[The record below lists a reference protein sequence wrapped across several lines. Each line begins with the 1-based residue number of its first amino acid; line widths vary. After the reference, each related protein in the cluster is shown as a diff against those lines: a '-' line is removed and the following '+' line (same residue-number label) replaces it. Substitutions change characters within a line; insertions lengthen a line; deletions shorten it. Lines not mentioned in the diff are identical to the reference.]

1 MERIGLLGGTFD
13 PIHLGH
19 LIPAFYAFNH
29 LCLDR
34 LLLIPSAEP
43 VHRPGHAPAS
53 AADRLHMC
61 RLAAAA
67 APGLE
72 ASAVEVE
79 RASPSYTVLTLRQL
93 RSALG
98 RGADLV
104 LLVGEDNLPL
114 LHEWREVAAIFRL
127 ATVAVMPRP
136 GCEPVDLGRLRAA
149 VGREAVRRMLARRV
163 PAPAIPI
170 SATAVRS
177 RVAAGESVRGLVP
190 ASVAAYIAEAGL
202 YRPAP
207 EQGG

>member
-1 MERIGLLGGTFD
+1 MHRIGLLGGTFD

-34 LLLIPSAEP
+34 LLLIPSASP
-43 VHRPGHAPAS
+43 VHRPGHVPAS

-61 RLAAAA
+61 RLAAAS

-72 ASAVEVE
+72 ASAMEIDRPE
-79 RASPSYTVLTLRQL
+79 PSYTVLTLRQL

-98 RGADLV
+98 EGPELV
-104 LLVGEDNLPL
+104 LLLGEDNLPL
-114 LHEWREVAAIFRL
+114 LDAWREVSAIFRL

-136 GCEPVDLGRLRAA
+136 GCRVGDLQRLRAA
-149 VGREAVRRMLARRV
+149 VGDEAVEGMLARR
-163 PAPAIPI
+163 APGPPIPI
-170 SATAVRS
+170 SATAVRG
-177 RVAAGESVRGLVP
+177 RVAAGESIRGLVP
-190 ASVAAYIAEAGL
+190 ASVAAYIEEAGL
-202 YRPAP
+202 YRPGP